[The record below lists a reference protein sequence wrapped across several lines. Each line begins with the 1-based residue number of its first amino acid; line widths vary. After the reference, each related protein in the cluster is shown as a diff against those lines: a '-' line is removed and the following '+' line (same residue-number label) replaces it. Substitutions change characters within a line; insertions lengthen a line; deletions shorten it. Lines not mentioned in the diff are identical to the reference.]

1 MSVWEVTMSDFDL
14 KIESAVASFLRNYH
28 FEEKTIEKEFA
39 RTFDEQVEQKIEHT
53 LLKSIATT
61 SEIEKLCY
69 EARQYGFRSV
79 CVNPS
84 FVSLADDLLTGTGV
98 LVVTVVGFP
107 LGTTMTNCKEY
118 ETYQAMQNGANEV
131 DMVIHQGRLR
141 SKDYECVLHDIRKV
155 VKAAGSNPVKVI
167 LETCNL
173 TKEEIIA
180 GCLLAIEAGAQ
191 YVKTSTGFGAMGA
204 KAEDIDL
211 MRHVVGK
218 QIGVKASG
226 GIKDRASALR
236 MAAYGADLIGTSSGV
251 AILKEC
257 KG

>member
-14 KIESAVASFLRNYH
+14 KIESAIASFLRNYA
-28 FEEKTIEKEFA
+28 FQEKLIDKNFA
-39 RTFDEQVEQKIEHT
+39 QTFDAEVAQKIEHT
-53 LLKSIATT
+53 LLKSVAT
-61 SEIEKLCY
+61 SNEIEKLCH
-69 EARQYGFRSV
+69 EARDLGFRSV
-79 CVNPS
+79 CINPS
-84 FVSLADDLLTGTGV
+84 YVALADDLLTGTSV
-98 LVVTVVGFP
+98 LVVTVIGFP
-107 LGTTMTNCKEY
+107 LGSTLTNCKEY
-118 ETYQAMQNGANEV
+118 ETFQVIQNGANEV

-141 SKDYECVLHDIRKV
+141 SKDYEFVLHDIRKV

-167 LETCNL
+167 LETCSL

-180 GCLLAIEAGAQ
+180 GCLISLEAGAQ

-204 KAEDIDL
+204 KAEDVDL
-211 MRHVVGK
+211 MRSVVENH
-218 QIGVKASG
+218 IGVKASG

-251 AILKEC
+251 MILKEC